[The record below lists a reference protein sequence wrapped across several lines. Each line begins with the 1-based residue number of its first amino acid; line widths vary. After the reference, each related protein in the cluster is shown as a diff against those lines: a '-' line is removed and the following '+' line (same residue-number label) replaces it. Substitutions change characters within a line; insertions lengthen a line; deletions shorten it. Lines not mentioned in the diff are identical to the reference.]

1 MGRQLK
7 ILTINL
13 LSDLSRW
20 PVRRDLLARQVWE
33 LDADLIAL
41 QEVKLPENTAAWL
54 ANRLNERPRQASPYR
69 LYLTPRTGKPGRQE
83 AVAILTRLPVEES
96 GWLDLKSQNRVAQA
110 VRVRT
115 GENREAGRIVF
126 TNGHFYWHTGE
137 SVERDKQVQLLLSWL
152 QEHWGGPPVVICGDF
167 NAGPGTR
174 TIKILL
180 EQFKSAYAERH
191 GREPEY
197 TYPTPLPTS
206 RLHTLH
212 TAVSFLGNIRLT
224 DLGLSR
230 KRTFDYIFLSPSL
243 RVVESKVVLNKPAAH
258 NPHLYPSDH
267 FGLFAIV
274 EV

>member
-1 MGRQLK
+1 MGRQIK
-7 ILTINL
+7 ILTLNL

-69 LYLTPRTGKPGRQE
+69 LYLTPLTGKPGRQE
-83 AVAILTRLPVEES
+83 ALAILSRLPVEES

-110 VRVRT
+110 VRVR
-115 GENREAGRIVF
+115 AGADRGGSRIVLA
-126 TNGHFYWHTGE
+126 NGHYFWHTGE
-137 SVERDKQVQLLLSWL
+137 SVERDRQVQRLLEWL
-152 QEHWGGPPVVICGDF
+152 QQDWGGLPAVICGDF
-167 NAGPGTR
+167 NAGPDTR
-174 TIKILL
+174 SIQILR
-180 EQFKSAYAERH
+180 EQFKSAYAGLH

-206 RLHTLH
+206 RLHTLS
-212 TAVSFLGNIRLT
+212 TAIRFLGNIRLT
-224 DLGLSR
+224 DLGFSR
-230 KRTFDYIFLSPSL
+230 KRTFDYIFTSPAL
-243 RVVESKVVLNKPAAH
+243 RVVDSKVVLNQPAAH

-267 FGLFAIV
+267 FGVSAVI